1 MNQIAVIG
9 LAVMGQNFILNMADK
24 GFAVAVYN
32 RTAAT
37 TQGFLAGQALGKSIQ
52 GFYDLKSLVESLER
66 PRRVLILVKAGD
78 AVDQTIAQILPY
90 LEAGD
95 IVIDSGNSHF
105 PDTERRYKELAA
117 QGIRFVGSGISG
129 GEEGARNGPSL
140 MPGGDPEA
148 WPHLK
153 AIFEAAAAKVEA
165 NGKTE
170 ACTGWVGKGGAGHYV
185 KMIHNGIE
193 YGDMQLI
200 CEAYHMMKEVLGYSA
215 AQCSEVFSLWNTGVL
230 DSYLVEITAD
240 ILRTTEADGS
250 ALVDQ
255 ILDKAGQKGTGKWTV
270 VESLDHGV
278 PVTLIAEAVFARA
291 LSSQKDARI
300 RANTVLPGQ
309 PVMELGLL
317 GLSESEFVDALE
329 QALYCAK
336 LASYTQGFQLMAAA
350 SKEFGWE
357 LDFGAIAMMWRG
369 GCIIRSGFLG
379 NIREA
384 FVKNPALEAL
394 WLDPYFAA
402 EVARCEQGWRKIVA
416 LASLRGIPVPAHGT
430 ALSFFDGSR
439 RAWLPA
445 NLLQAQR
452 DYFGAHTFQKVGE
465 YNEQGEKAPWHHHD
479 WTGSGG
485 FAKSGSYNA

>member
-24 GFAVAVYN
+24 GFKVAVYN
-32 RTAAT
+32 RTT
-37 TQGFLAGQALGKSIQ
+37 KVMDDFIAGEAKGKSIE
-52 GFYDLKSLVESLER
+52 GFSELKDLIASLER

-78 AVDQTIAQILPY
+78 AVDQTIAQILPF
-90 LEAGD
+90 LDKGD
-95 IVIDSGNSHF
+95 IVIDCGNSHF
-105 PDTERRYKELAA
+105 PDTERRYNELSAK
-117 QGIRFVGSGISG
+117 GICFVGSGISG

-140 MPGGDPEA
+140 MPGGDSAA
-148 WPHLK
+148 WPHLRE
-153 AIFEAAAAKVEA
+153 IYEAAAAKVGE
-165 NGKTE
+165 GDSQE

-200 CEAYHMMKEVLGYSA
+200 CEAYHIMKEVLGLSA
-215 AQCSEVFSLWNTGVL
+215 AQISEVFSTWNKGVL

-240 ILRTTEADGS
+240 ILRTQDVDGS
-250 ALVDQ
+250 ALVDK

-270 VESLDHGV
+270 IESLDHGV

-291 LSSQKDARI
+291 LSSHKSARV
-300 RANTVLPGQ
+300 RASAILPGHTV
-309 PVMELGLL
+309 PELGLL
-317 GLSESEFVDALE
+317 GMDQQGLIDALE
-329 QALYCAK
+329 HALYAAK

-350 SKEFGWE
+350 SKANDWN

-369 GCIIRSGFLG
+369 GCIIRSRFLG

-384 FVKNPALEAL
+384 FVKNPELEAL
-394 WLDPYFAA
+394 WLDAFFAE
-402 EVARCEQGWRKIVA
+402 EVGKCEQGWRKVVA
-416 LASLRGIPVPAHGT
+416 LATLRGIPVPAMST

-452 DYFGAHTFQKVGE
+452 DYFGAHTYQTQDEFAKL
-465 YNEQGEKAPWHHHD
+465 GEKAPFHHHD
-479 WTGSGG
+479 WTGSGA

>member
-24 GFAVAVYN
+24 GFSVAVFN
-32 RTAAT
+32 RSAAT
-37 TQGFLAGQALGKSIQ
+37 TEGFIQGPAQGKSIT
-52 GFYDLKSLVESLER
+52 GFYDLKALVDSLER
-66 PRRVLILVKAGD
+66 PRRILILVKAGD
-78 AVDQTIAQILPY
+78 AVDQTIAQLLPH

-95 IVIDSGNSHF
+95 IVIDCGNSHF
-105 PDTERRYKELAA
+105 PDTERRYRDLSAR
-117 QGIRFVGSGISG
+117 GIRFVGSGISG
-129 GEEGARNGPSL
+129 GEEGARHGPSL

-153 AIFEAAAAKVEA
+153 AIFEASAAKVQEG
-165 NGKTE
+165 GKVE
-170 ACTGWVGKGGAGHYV
+170 SCTGWVGKGGAGHYV

-200 CEAYHMMKEVLGYSA
+200 CEAYHLMKEVLGYSA
-215 AQCSEVFSLWNTGVL
+215 PQCSEVFGRWNAGVL
-230 DSYLVEITAD
+230 DSYLVEITTD
-240 ILRTTEADGS
+240 ILRTTGADGT

-291 LSSQKDARI
+291 LSAQKDARV
-300 RANTVLPGQ
+300 RASQVLPGHA
-309 PVMELGLL
+309 VTELGLL
-317 GLSESEFVDALE
+317 GMDEAQFLEALE
-329 QALYCAK
+329 QALYAAK

-350 SKEFGWE
+350 SKQYGWE

-369 GCIIRSGFLG
+369 GCIIRSRFLG

-384 FVKNPALEAL
+384 FTQNPHLEAL
-394 WLDPYFAA
+394 WLDPYFAG
-402 EVARCEQGWRKIVA
+402 EVARCEQGWRKVVA

-430 ALSFFDGSR
+430 ALSFFDTSR

-452 DYFGAHTFQKVGE
+452 DYFGAHTFQKADE
-465 YNEQGEKAPWHHHD
+465 YAAQGDKAPWHHHD